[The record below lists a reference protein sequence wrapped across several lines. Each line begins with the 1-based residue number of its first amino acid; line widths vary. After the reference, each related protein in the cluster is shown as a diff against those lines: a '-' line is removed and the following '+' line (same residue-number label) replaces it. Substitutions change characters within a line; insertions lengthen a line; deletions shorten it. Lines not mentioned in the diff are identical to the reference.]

1 MKKIN
6 YIDLSLTQVAYET
19 HIVPLLKTV
28 FLSGSFVGG
37 KAIEAFE
44 RHFAAYCGVKY
55 AVALNSGTDA
65 LILALKALDIG
76 VGDEV
81 ITVSNS
87 FIATANAIEWVGAK
101 TVFIDIGDDLLM
113 DASGIEEA
121 ITPRTKAIIPV
132 HLMGLPCDME
142 AINAVAQRHNLY
154 VIEDAAQSVGTLYQG
169 KKTGTLGHIGCFSL
183 HPLKNLGGIGDGG
196 IVTTDDALL
205 AERISMLS
213 NHGLKSRD
221 EQVCIGTVSRLDT
234 LNAVVLNERLGEVD
248 AIIVRRREHAKL
260 YDSYLEEIR
269 EVETIQELTC
279 KKHSYHTYII
289 KVEHRDALQVFLA
302 GQGIETKIHY
312 PTLIHHQKPYLN
324 NSTHALINSERL
336 VKKILTLPIDHVTQE
351 DIKYVCTTI
360 RAFYERMKREN
371 SHY

>member
-1 MKKIN
+1 MRKVP
-6 YIDLSLTQVAYET
+6 YIDLSVSQAEYQER
-19 HIVPLLKTV
+19 IVPLLSSV

-37 KAIEAFE
+37 AVIETFE
-44 RHFAAYCGVKY
+44 RHFATYCG
-55 AVALNSGTDA
+55 AQHAIALNSGTDA
-65 LILALKALDIG
+65 LILALKALEIG
-76 VGDEV
+76 AGDEV

-101 TVFIDIGDDLLM
+101 AVFVDIAEDLLI
-113 DASGIEEA
+113 DVTRIEEA

-142 AINAVAQRHNLY
+142 AINAIAKRHNLY
-154 VIEDAAQSVGTLYQG
+154 VIEDAAQSVGSRYQG

-196 IVTTDDALL
+196 MVTTDDALL
-205 AERISMLS
+205 AERMKMLR

-221 EQVCIGTVSRLDT
+221 EQECIGTVSRLDT
-234 LNAVVLNERLGEVD
+234 LNAVILNERLGKVD
-248 AIIVRRREHAKL
+248 AIIEQRRERAKM
-260 YDSYLEEIR
+260 YAHCLEGIKQIQ
-269 EVETIQELTC
+269 TIQELTC
-279 KKHSYHTYII
+279 KHHSYHTYII
-289 KVEHRDALQVFLA
+289 KAEHRDALQAFLA
-302 GQGIETKIHY
+302 EAGIETKIHY

-324 NSTHALINSERL
+324 NIAHVLIKSEKL
-336 VKKILTLPIDHVTQE
+336 VKTILTLPIAHVTQE

-360 RAFYERMKREN
+360 KAFYERMKREN

>member
-1 MKKIN
+1 MRKVP
-6 YIDLSLTQVAYET
+6 YIDLSVSYEAYHER
-19 HIVPLLKTV
+19 IVPLLAPA

-37 KAIEAFE
+37 KAIETFE
-44 RHFAAYCGVKY
+44 RHFADYCGAKY

-101 TVFIDIGDDLLM
+101 AVFVDIGEDLLI
-113 DASGIEEA
+113 DASGIKEA

-142 AINAVAQRHNLY
+142 AINVLAKRHNLF
-154 VIEDAAQSVGTLYQG
+154 VIEDAAQSVGSLYHG

-196 IVTTDDALL
+196 MVTTDDGLL
-205 AERISMLS
+205 AERIRMLS

-221 EQVCIGTVSRLDT
+221 EQVCIGTVSRLNT

-248 AIIVRRREHAKL
+248 AVIMRRRERAKL
-260 YDSYLEEIR
+260 YDRYLEGIR
-269 EVETIQELTC
+269 EVKTIQELTC
-279 KKHSYHTYII
+279 KQHSYHTYII
-289 KVEHRDALQVFLA
+289 KAEYRDALQAFLA
-302 GQGIETKIHY
+302 EQGIETKIHY
-312 PTLIHHQKPYLN
+312 PTLIHHQKPYFN
-324 NSTHALINSERL
+324 NRTHALMNSERL
-336 VKKILTLPIDHVTQE
+336 VKKILTLPIAHVTQE

-360 RAFYERMKREN
+360 KAFYGRMKREN

>member
-1 MKKIN
+1 MRKVP
-6 YIDLSLTQVAYET
+6 YIDLSVSHEAYHER
-19 HIVPLLKTV
+19 IVPLLSSV

-37 KAIEAFE
+37 KAIETFE
-44 RHFAAYCGVKY
+44 RHFAQYCGAKY

-101 TVFIDIGDDLLM
+101 AVFIDIGDDLLM
-113 DASGIEEA
+113 DASLIEDA
-121 ITPRTKAIIPV
+121 ITPRTKAIMPV

-142 AINAVAQRHNLY
+142 AINAIAQRHNLF
-154 VIEDAAQSVGTLYQG
+154 VIEDAAQSVGSLYQG
-169 KKTGTLGHIGCFSL
+169 KKTGTLGDIGCFSL

-196 IVTTDDALL
+196 MVTTDSPFF
-205 AERISMLS
+205 AERIKMLR

-234 LNAVVLNERLGEVD
+234 LNAVILNERLGKVD
-248 AIIVRRREHAKL
+248 AVIELRRECAKM
-260 YDSYLEEIR
+260 YEHYLEGIKEIQ
-269 EVETIQELTC
+269 TIQEVTC
-279 KKHSYHTYII
+279 KHHSFHTYII
-289 KVEHRDALQVFLA
+289 KAEHRDALQAFLA
-302 GQGIETKIHY
+302 EAGIETKIHY
-312 PTLIHHQKPYLN
+312 PTLIHNQKPYRN
-324 NSTHALINSERL
+324 NSAHTLIKSEKF
-336 VKKILTLPIDHVTQE
+336 VKTILTLPIAHVSKE

-360 RAFYERMKREN
+360 KAFYESRYVIKN
-371 SHY
+371 Y

>member
-1 MKKIN
+1 MMKVP
-6 YIDLSLTQVAYET
+6 YIDLSMQKEEFEKS
-19 HIVPLLKTV
+19 IVPLLASV
-28 FLSGSFVGG
+28 FKDGAYVGG
-37 KAIEAFE
+37 EAIEEFE
-44 RHFAAYCGVKY
+44 KNFALYCNTKY
-55 AVALNSGTDA
+55 AIALNSGTDA
-65 LILALKALDIG
+65 LILSLKALGIG
-76 VGDEV
+76 YGDEV

-101 TVFIDIGDDLLM
+101 AVFVDIGEDLLI

-121 ITPRTKAIIPV
+121 ITPRTKAILPV

-142 AINAVAQRHNLY
+142 AINAIAQRHNLY

-196 IVTTDDALL
+196 IVTTDDTLL
-205 AERISMLS
+205 AERIRMLG

-234 LNAVVLNERLGEVD
+234 LNAVVLNKRLGEVD
-248 AIIVRRREHAKL
+248 AIIMRRRECAKL
-260 YDSYLEEIR
+260 YDSCLEEIG
-269 EVETIQELTC
+269 EIETIQELTC
-279 KKHSYHTYII
+279 KHHSYHTYII
-289 KVEHRDALQVFLA
+289 KAKHRDALQTFLA
-302 GQGIETKIHY
+302 EQGIETKIHY

-324 NSTHALINSERL
+324 NSTHTLINSEKL
-336 VKKILTLPIDHVTQE
+336 VKKILTLPIAHVTQE

-360 RAFYERMKREN
+360 KAFYERIKREN